1 MIPPP
6 QTVHVIGA
14 SGRSGAALVRALLAQ
29 GAAVQ
34 PVLRNDGRFRAA
46 FPAGHERLSAPRLAD
61 LANAP
66 MLAAALADATRVVS
80 TAHARHTAAVLAA
93 APPLARVVLLGST
106 RRYTRWLD
114 AHGEGV
120 LRGETALLGSGRP
133 GVMLHPTMIFGAEGE
148 DNVQR
153 LAALLKRLPV
163 VPLPG
168 GGRALV
174 QPIHQDDLSACIL
187 AALEVPWREPATL
200 VVAGPE
206 PVPYKDFVRAV
217 AAAAGLPPP
226 RFVPVP
232 AALLMALAPLS
243 RLPGLRRVSAEEI
256 RRLGEDKAFDIGPM
270 LATLGVRPIS
280 LEQGLARTFAR
291 QDAKKCRSS
300 TASPTSTTT

>member
-1 MIPPP
+1 MPE
-6 QTVHVIGA
+6 QVHIIGA
-14 SGRSGAALVRALLAQ
+14 SGRSGAALVRALLAR
-29 GAAVQ
+29 GIPVQ
-34 PVLRNDGRFRAA
+34 PVVRDPRQWRAVA
-46 FPAGHERLSAPRLAD
+46 PAAQPLLAEAKLAD
-61 LANAP
+61 LSDGFA
-66 MLAAALADATRVVS
+66 LRRALAGATRIVS
-80 TAHARHTAAVLAA
+80 TAHARTTEWLLAE
-93 APPLARVVLLGST
+93 APAEARVVLLGST
-106 RRYTRWLD
+106 RRFTRWLD

-120 LRGETALLGSGRP
+120 LRGEIFFRGSGRP
-133 GVMLHPTMIFGAEGE
+133 GVMLHPTMIYGAEGE
-148 DNVQR
+148 DNVRR
-153 LAALLKRLPV
+153 LAALLRKLPL

-174 QPIHQDDLSACIL
+174 QPIHQDDLSLAIL
-187 AALEVPWREPATL
+187 AALDVPWREPATL

-206 PVPYKDFVRAV
+206 PVPYEKFVRAV
-217 AAAAGLPPP
+217 AAAAGLRPP
-226 RFVPVP
+226 RVVPVP

-291 QDAKKCRSS
+291 QDAEQCRSS